1 MARGRQLPLRS
12 GHLLRAVSTAGHLSG
27 VRVLEVGGGLA
38 AAYTTKLLVDL
49 GASADVIEPVE
60 DHGLSSE
67 GAASGGR
74 APLFEY
80 LRANCRR
87 VAAKPPPHDV
97 EQLGVFHGAEITI
110 SALPPGRWA
119 ELARSLPPSSQPR
132 SVLVHISAFGQTGPR
147 SGFRATSLTLQA
159 LAGWPR
165 RLAGSDGRPC
175 FAGGDIDAYGTG
187 VHAAAAALTAWR
199 HATRTSSSVEADVAA
214 FECLVAM
221 LPYPTVHAEILTA
234 AGVDMSPVTQSLPG
248 IVASTDGWV
257 GVNPLNQQGWNDL
270 CEVMGLPEFRDRLR
284 ELLSDASR
292 AEEFRARAIP
302 WFEARDGD
310 TIVELMQS
318 MRIPSSRVFDGR
330 GLLEHPQLKARE
342 ALTEQGATSCVAP
355 RSPWRFSASPVV
367 GERPRSTTRSVNKS
381 TWGGGRPGLPYSDLK
396 VFDLSVYWA
405 GPIITMYLA
414 AFGADVIK
422 VESHKRPDPFR
433 YSTSSPELGADW
445 WERSAVWQG
454 TNLGKRGLTL
464 DLSQQQG
471 QHIARRF
478 IAKADV
484 LIENFTPRVLP
495 QLGIDVDAARAE
507 NAALIVVR
515 LPGFGS
521 DGPWRDHVAWAPT
534 LEQASGLAHVTG
546 FESGPPVPPGGCADP
561 LSGMHGLLGLQAA
574 LEHRDRTGEGQVVEM
589 SQLEALVTMTAEQVI
604 TASLG
609 SEPPGRH
616 GNRNPTIAPHGIY
629 PCSGHDEWIAIAA
642 LDDEWKALTE
652 LIGRSDLLS
661 DPRLADPEHRRLHHD
676 DLDKSIST
684 WTSHRSVN
692 DAEADLDRA
701 GVTAAPV
708 AYAAHLR
715 DDDQLRERQFFQAID
730 RPTTA
735 TYRYPAWPMRFSFGP
750 SLPHAHAAPTL
761 GEHTDELL
769 EHVLHLSA
777 QEIERL
783 RTAGVIGD
791 AVSGQL

>member
-1 MARGRQLPLRS
+1 M
-12 GHLLRAVSTAGHLSG
+12 
-27 VRVLEVGGGLA
+27 
-38 AAYTTKLLVDL
+38 
-49 GASADVIEPVE
+49 
-60 DHGLSSE
+60 
-67 GAASGGR
+67 
-74 APLFEY
+74 
-80 LRANCRR
+80 
-87 VAAKPPPHDV
+87 
-97 EQLGVFHGAEITI
+97 
-110 SALPPGRWA
+110 
-119 ELARSLPPSSQPR
+119 
-132 SVLVHISAFGQTGPR
+132 
-147 SGFRATSLTLQA
+147 
-159 LAGWPR
+159 
-165 RLAGSDGRPC
+165 
-175 FAGGDIDAYGTG
+175 
-187 VHAAAAALTAWR
+187 
-199 HATRTSSSVEADVAA
+199 
-214 FECLVAM
+214 
-221 LPYPTVHAEILTA
+221 
-234 AGVDMSPVTQSLPG
+234 
-248 IVASTDGWV
+248 
-257 GVNPLNQQGWNDL
+257 
-270 CEVMGLPEFRDRLR
+270 
-284 ELLSDASR
+284 
-292 AEEFRARAIP
+292 
-302 WFEARDGD
+302 
-310 TIVELMQS
+310 
-318 MRIPSSRVFDGR
+318 
-330 GLLEHPQLKARE
+330 
-342 ALTEQGATSCVAP
+342 
-355 RSPWRFSASPVV
+355 
-367 GERPRSTTRSVNKS
+367 
-381 TWGGGRPGLPYSDLK
+381 
-396 VFDLSVYWA
+396 
-405 GPIITMYLA
+405 
-414 AFGADVIK
+414 
-422 VESHKRPDPFR
+422 
-433 YSTSSPELGADW
+433 
-445 WERSAVWQG
+445 
-454 TNLGKRGLTL
+454 
-464 DLSQQQG
+464 
-471 QHIARRF
+471 
-478 IAKADV
+478 
-484 LIENFTPRVLP
+484 
-495 QLGIDVDAARAE
+495 
-507 NAALIVVR
+507 
-515 LPGFGS
+515 
-521 DGPWRDHVAWAPT
+521 AWAPT

-616 GNRNPTIAPHGIY
+616 GNRHPTIAPHGIY

-777 QEIERL
+777 EEIERL